1 MIGHSDFLASI
12 ASTRQRELIAEADR
26 HRVLSLARRHRQ
38 RVARAEAETRYA
50 ERTISAV
57 SSPRAK
63 HA

>member
-12 ASTRQRELIAEADR
+12 ASTRQRELIADADR
-26 HRVLSLARRHRQ
+26 HRILSLARRYR
-38 RVARAEAETRYA
+38 RRTAKIAAEARHA
-50 ERTISAV
+50 VVSVPAV